1 MAVRPCSL
9 AGHRFFWTEAGA
21 KGGTEKGQNFGV
33 TYKIP
38 IAAFRSVRRCQEH
51 VSHVLIVLPCSIW
64 QKPCGP
70 NHLNCLHGLFP
81 LSAPRPFCYKCS
93 SRDVQWVSMSINEW
107 PTHETYWNLRK
118 WHKMANSSWF
128 CPFFLGVHSIAV
140 SSVRNQALGTPSARL
155 WEDFWGQSWCGKHS
169 LMGGGGS

>member
-1 MAVRPCSL
+1 M
-9 AGHRFFWTEAGA
+9 

-38 IAAFRSVRRCQEH
+38 IAAFRSVRRCQDN
-51 VSHVLIVLPCSIW
+51 VSKSRVDRVAMFHLAEALWPESLELLAWSACFRCQLLGLLLQVLL
-64 QKPCGP
+64 QR
-70 NHLNCLHGLFP
+70 F
-81 LSAPRPFCYKCS
+81 A
-93 SRDVQWVSMSINEW
+93 MSINEW

-128 CPFFLGVHSIAV
+128 CPFFLGVHSSAV
-140 SSVRNQALGTPSARL
+140 SSRVRNQALGTPSARL